1 MSNPSSLRPASARR
15 AIAAGM
21 LITMGCAVRLAVG
34 GLPGVFLF
42 AAGLYF
48 VMMNGAQLFTGVAAE
63 FNMTPVTKCVILL
76 CNLLGSFLTAAAI
89 ASFSP
94 AVREA
99 ASQLMAG
106 THFRLSTCVSAVFCG
121 ICMWLATRRVGGTPQ
136 PLSIVFGVTV
146 FILSGYTH
154 SIALAGYVGL
164 AAPDGFAAFWG
175 YTLSRLPWLLL
186 CALCNMAGS
195 YLAFFLLGDLD
206 GLRLSDLLTGKRG

>member
-1 MSNPSSLRPASARR
+1 MSNPSGLRPASARR

-106 THFRLSTCVSAVFCG
+106 THFGLSTCVSAV
-121 ICMWLATRRVGGTPQ
+121 
-136 PLSIVFGVTV
+136 
-146 FILSGYTH
+146 ILSGYTH

-186 CALCNMAGS
+186 CALCTMAGS
-195 YLAFFLLGDLD
+195 SLAFFLLGDLD